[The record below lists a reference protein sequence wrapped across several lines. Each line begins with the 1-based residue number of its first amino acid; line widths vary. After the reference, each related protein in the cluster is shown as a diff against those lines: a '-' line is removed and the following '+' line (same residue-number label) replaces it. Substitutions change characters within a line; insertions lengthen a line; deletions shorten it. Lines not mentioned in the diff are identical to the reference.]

1 MSQSVGLKEIWCLRW
16 QLWIAIVRFR
26 LSELHV
32 RICLIRY
39 SVAIY
44 RRELTAH
51 KHEAARIARDRV
63 EEEPDW

>member
-1 MSQSVGLKEIWCLRW
+1 MSQTGGLKEIWCLRC
-16 QLWIAIVRFR
+16 QLWVAIVRFW

-39 SVAIY
+39 CVAIY

-51 KHEAARIARDRV
+51 KYEAARIARDRV
-63 EEEPDW
+63 VEEPDW

>member
-16 QLWIAIVRFR
+16 QLWVAIVRFW

-32 RICLIRY
+32 RIFLIRY

-51 KHEAARIARDRV
+51 KYEAAGIAGDRL